1 MESVLR
7 AAVIYLFT
15 LAVVR
20 LSGRRTL
27 AQLTPFDLVLI
38 FIVSEAIQQAMLIDD
53 YSITNAALLVVTLFS
68 IDILLSYA
76 KLRSGW
82 LAAVLD
88 GVPTVLVADGRPV
101 ERALRKARVQVSDV
115 LEAAR
120 KGHGLER
127 LEQIKLAVLE
137 ISGEITVVPVEERD

>member
-53 YSITNAALLVVTLFS
+53 YSITNAAMLVVTLFS

-76 KLRSGW
+76 KLHSAL

-88 GVPTVLVADGRPV
+88 GVPTVLVEDGQPA
-101 ERALRKARVQVSDV
+101 ERALRKARVQISDV

-120 KGHGLER
+120 KDHGLEK

-137 ISGEITVVPVEERD
+137 ISGEITVVPAEGQD

>member
-1 MESVLR
+1 MESVIR
-7 AAVIYLFT
+7 AAAVYIFT
-15 LAVVR
+15 LLVVR

-38 FIVSEAIQQAMLIDD
+38 LIVSEAIQQAMLIDD
-53 YSITNAALLVVTLFS
+53 YSITNAVLLVVTLFS

-76 KLRSGW
+76 KMRWSL
-82 LAAVLD
+82 LEALLD
-88 GVPTVLVADGRPV
+88 GAPTVLVERGRPE
-101 ERALRKARVQVSDV
+101 ERALRKSRVQVSDV

-120 KGHGLER
+120 RAHGVER

-137 ISGEITVVPVEERD
+137 ISGEITVVPEEGEG